1 MLKRP
6 PAGDGENRP
15 FMEGEGKRGY
25 SQNGKGEKKNL
36 NPGHIQEYDFFVTQ
50 DGDEDKEVAANQ
62 PAEVEKKRGRKR
74 SKTLFF
80 SE

>member
-1 MLKRP
+1 MLERP
-6 PAGDGENRP
+6 LAGDGENRP

-25 SQNGKGEKKNL
+25 SRNGEGEKKNL

-50 DGDEDKEVAANQ
+50 DGDEDKEMAANQ
-62 PAEVEKKRGRKR
+62 PAGGVKKRGRKR
-74 SKTLFF
+74 STTFFF